1 MGCENPDLGLDL
13 RFFANGYAALRYS
26 LSADLGYRLFL
37 RAVKAYLVPVPEDT
51 ELYDTVVALAERFVY
66 PEELVRDGL
75 VDLAD

>member
-1 MGCENPDLGLDL
+1 MRKPGVRVRPAVFREWLCSAPVLVEC
-13 RFFANGYAALRYS
+13 
-26 LSADLGYRLFL
+26 ADLGYRLFL

-51 ELYDTVVALAERFVY
+51 ELYDTVVALAERFGY